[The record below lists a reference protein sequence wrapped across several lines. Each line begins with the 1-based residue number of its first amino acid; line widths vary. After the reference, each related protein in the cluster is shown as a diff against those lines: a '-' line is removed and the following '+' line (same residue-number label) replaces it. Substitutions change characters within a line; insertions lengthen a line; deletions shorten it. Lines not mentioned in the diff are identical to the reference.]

1 MYDELE
7 DDIKLCKSD
16 TVAKL
21 TPIILFEFSQQIPC
35 VVQIDEGIDLLKES
49 GDLSTEQKAKFKAIV
64 ENYVKDVG
72 KDNKSKI
79 QHKHETKLKD
89 DELVTVHAKRL
100 PTVNEKKLTRNR
112 GFVRKRLH

>member
-21 TPIILFEFSQQIPC
+21 TPIILFEFNQQIPC

-64 ENYVKDVG
+64 ENYVKDVD

-79 QHKHETKLKD
+79 QYEHELKLRD
-89 DELVTVHAKRL
+89 DEPVVIHARRL
-100 PTVNEKKLTRNR
+100 PCS
-112 GFVRKRLH
+112 